1 MPRRLPKKYT
11 EEEEAEFFAKELV
24 GTILFKKK
32 VKKFV
37 VIKGVGPTYTF
48 PKGKEMFI
56 YDYSIKKVY
65 DYVQYCIMD
74 YQGGCN
80 IETTLYYIDENKDYG
95 TIKGNLKHEIEEGY
109 YIKQNPIKPNEKMSK
124 VYAEFYHTKNKSMP
138 AVVKKIRNLL
148 VKIYGEP

>member
-1 MPRRLPKKYT
+1 
-11 EEEEAEFFAKELV
+11 
-24 GTILFKKK
+24 
-32 VKKFV
+32 
-37 VIKGVGPTYTF
+37 
-48 PKGKEMFI
+48 
-56 YDYSIKKVY
+56 
-65 DYVQYCIMD
+65 D